1 MITFDNPTTKI
12 KLGAIKAAL
21 ASTKP
26 RGQTKTLNP
35 PSLSLTF
42 LEDNAVVSV
51 VVILLDSVIYHVL
64 AHY

>member
-12 KLGAIKAAL
+12 KLGAIKASN
-21 ASTKP
+21 STKP